1 MNEFAC
7 YLYLSGCRNS
17 FFLFLKTRRQ
27 CGSVIFF
34 LSMFCCYCFVDDEE
48 PTFDCQNITTRTD
61 AGLDSLSNVTIAP
74 YVYDNVDV
82 EPNVTCSHT
91 FNDTFLIGNTT
102 VTCTSTDNA
111 GNTGSCFFI
120 ITVIGKDITRL
131 CL

>member
-1 MNEFAC
+1 MNLRFIFIFSSKAVKSC
-7 YLYLSGCRNS
+7 
-17 FFLFLKTRRQ
+17 FLISYNQTPLWVCNIHVVYCF
-27 CGSVIFF
+27 
-34 LSMFCCYCFVDDEE
+34 CFVDDEE
-48 PTFDCQNITTRTD
+48 PTFDCQNITTSTD
-61 AGLDSLSNVTIAP
+61 AGQDSLSNVTIAP

-91 FNDTFLIGNTT
+91 SNDTFLIGNTT

-111 GNTGSCFFI
+111 GNTGTCSFI